1 MGIDVSK
8 YSDEE
13 LLSLL
18 NSLSD
23 KIVRELLSQMTG
35 LMSRI
40 KGGWRDINKVP
51 LPMLKSAAIS
61 YSHTKYSA
69 LFYTVLNQN
78 MNAWDERVEELKEEC
93 VQEGVENTSAYAI
106 AIRELLL
113 PQFIEE
119 YCKLKGFAPE
129 TVQEIKKSISLIALI
144 SHLSSN
150 KTKTLETEKKVG
162 KNAGNI
168 ELIDQKASENLKTI
182 EGLKKSNEDLSG
194 KIEEIGRE
202 NAKLTE
208 RIKALEENDSVSG
221 VSKGLQT
228 LGKKEAGLEETVKDL
243 ERAFDDAQKELNG
256 RFEKQIVDLEKAQE
270 KRKTE
275 AEETNYVVELV
286 NPGDYDKD
294 DGSGLE
300 DIVGD
305 VSFGLL
311 SSETKEQKHFALYK
325 SFILN
330 ALYGD
335 KLLFASKD
343 KAVHLAKVI
352 SGILSGQGYYRIGC
366 DGDVKAQE
374 LYQYVSKRINDSG
387 FSVFLIDGFLG
398 SGDFSATAKKLRS
411 LSGKAKFIFSI
422 NDPKSVRFL
431 SIDLLEDF
439 LFFDASINYAGRSE
453 YTYIC
458 QLPPREFESTN
469 LVGQCLTDFGMK
481 NLEAPKTID
490 DGLGIIRY
498 SYLPFFAYRD
508 GKSVGELLDLIS
520 DPETQA
526 KLNEVVDE

>member
-8 YSDEE
+8 LNDEE
-13 LLSLL
+13 LTAFLDSLDVTVL
-18 NSLSD
+18 RD
-23 KIVRELLSQMTG
+23 LLGGMPG
-35 LMSRI
+35 FVERI
-40 KGGWRDINKVP
+40 KGGWRDIKRIP
-51 LPMLKSAAIS
+51 LPMLKSSAIS
-61 YSHTKYSA
+61 YSHGRNSVAFFGILDQT
-69 LFYTVLNQN
+69 FND
-78 MNAWDERVEELKEEC
+78 WDNRVEKLKEQC
-93 VQEGVENTSAYAI
+93 SKEGVDNASAYAV
-106 AIRELLL
+106 AIHDLFT
-113 PQFIEE
+113 PQFTEE
-119 YCKLKGFAPE
+119 YFKLKGFAPE
-129 TVQEIKKSISLIALI
+129 FIQEINQSISLIALI
-144 SHLSSN
+144 GHLSSN
-150 KTKTLETEKKVG
+150 KGKASETEKKVG
-162 KNAGNI
+162 QNAGNI

-182 EGLKKSNEDLSG
+182 EGLKKTNEDLSS
-194 KIEEIGRE
+194 KIEAVGRE

-208 RIKALEENDSVSG
+208 RIKALEEDDSVSG

-228 LGKKEAGLEETVKDL
+228 LGKKEAGLEETVKGL
-243 ERAFDDAQKELNG
+243 QRAFDDAQKELND
-256 RFEKQIVDLEKAQE
+256 RFEKQIVDLKKAQE
-270 KRKTE
+270 EKKTE
-275 AEETNYVVELV
+275 TEETKFVVELV

-469 LVGQCLTDFGMK
+469 LVGQCLTDLGMK